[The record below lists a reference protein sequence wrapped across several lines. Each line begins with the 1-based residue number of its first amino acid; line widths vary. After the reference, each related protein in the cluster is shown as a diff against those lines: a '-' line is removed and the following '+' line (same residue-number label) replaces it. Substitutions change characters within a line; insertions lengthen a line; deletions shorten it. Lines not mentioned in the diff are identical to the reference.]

1 MGQLFSLFCL
11 DKKFLI
17 FNLVMRNL
25 KIKYRE
31 SFLGY
36 LWTMAIPAS
45 QISIFYFLYI
55 IVFKVT
61 MPYYLVFLVSGLLPW
76 LFFSTTISES
86 MESISANAYLLNQMP
101 IPIQVFPN
109 TSSITNMIN
118 LLAAFPMAVIVYLT
132 SGLALHWSLVCI
144 FPLFILLYL
153 LALSIGVIF
162 SVVYVYFKDLRHVTG
177 LIMQVWF
184 YGTPIVYGIDMVP
197 QKYQSLIIS
206 LNPVAGF
213 FILFRNII
221 FDQPMH
227 YDSLIA
233 LIAWTLFSIAV
244 AFLTLNKF
252 GQGVI
257 EKL

>member
-1 MGQLFSLFCL
+1 
-11 DKKFLI
+11 
-17 FNLVMRNL
+17 
-25 KIKYRE
+25 
-31 SFLGY
+31 
-36 LWTMAIPAS
+36 
-45 QISIFYFLYI
+45 
-55 IVFKVT
+55 
-61 MPYYLVFLVSGLLPW
+61 
-76 LFFSTTISES
+76 
-86 MESISANAYLLNQMP
+86 
-101 IPIQVFPN
+101 
-109 TSSITNMIN
+109 
-118 LLAAFPMAVIVYLT
+118 MAVIVYLT